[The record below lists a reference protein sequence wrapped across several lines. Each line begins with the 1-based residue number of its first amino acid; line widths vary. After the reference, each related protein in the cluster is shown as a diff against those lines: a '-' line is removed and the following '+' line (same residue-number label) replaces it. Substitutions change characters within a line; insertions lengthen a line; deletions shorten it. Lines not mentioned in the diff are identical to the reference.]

1 MKSSIARIVLS
12 LALALSLSAPA
23 SLASDSAA
31 HRAAIRV
38 CKQRYKAAIRGLKR
52 LRSRDRKL
60 RREQAR
66 RERRECMEL
75 APK

>member
-1 MKSSIARIVLS
+1 MKSSVARIVLS
-12 LALALSLSAPA
+12 LALAFSLGAPA
-23 SLASDSAA
+23 SLANQSDA
-31 HRAAIRV
+31 HEAAIRM

-52 LRSRDRKL
+52 LKSRDRKL

-66 RERRECMEL
+66 RERRECMGL